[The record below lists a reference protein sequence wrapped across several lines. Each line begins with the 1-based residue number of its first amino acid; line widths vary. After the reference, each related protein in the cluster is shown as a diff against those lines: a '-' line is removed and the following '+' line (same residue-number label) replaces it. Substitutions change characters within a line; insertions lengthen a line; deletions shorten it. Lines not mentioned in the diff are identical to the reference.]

1 MRLLMSLLVGVVL
14 SGCGLWKQSVPAPTK
29 EQIRLHGI
37 VDFDKATIRPDSH
50 AGIAQMFPYDLAM
63 LVAIVLSVILLGFG
77 AVILGMILTGQ
88 IDLSD
93 ILVESGENGSRK
105 ASLSRLQFLMF
116 SFVIAG
122 LYLVICVESGT
133 FVDVP
138 PGVLILLGISGGSYV
153 VSKGMGNGKLKQ
165 PGTGQQQMRQPHPQ
179 HQPQPQPVPMAAQN
193 GGSNGAALQ

>member
-1 MRLLMSLLVGVVL
+1 
-14 SGCGLWKQSVPAPTK
+14 
-29 EQIRLHGI
+29 
-37 VDFDKATIRPDSH
+37 
-50 AGIAQMFPYDLAM
+50 MFPFDLAM
-63 LVAIVLSVILLGFG
+63 MVAIVLSIIILGFG
-77 AVILGMILTGQ
+77 AVVLGMIMTGQ

-93 ILVESGENGSRK
+93 ILVESTEHGSRK

-153 VSKGMGNGKLKQ
+153 VSKGIGKGAKPGQGAPQQ
-165 PGTGQQQMRQPHPQ
+165 PRAMTSHSAHTRHGPMPVTAQ
-179 HQPQPQPVPMAAQN
+179 HEAPPTAAAQ
-193 GGSNGAALQ
+193 

>member
-1 MRLLMSLLVGVVL
+1 
-14 SGCGLWKQSVPAPTK
+14 
-29 EQIRLHGI
+29 
-37 VDFDKATIRPDSH
+37 
-50 AGIAQMFPYDLAM
+50 MFPFDLAM
-63 LVAIVLSVILLGFG
+63 LVAIVLSIIILGFG
-77 AVILGMILTGQ
+77 AVVLGMILTGQ

-93 ILVESGENGSRK
+93 ILVESNENGSKK

-153 VSKGMGNGKLKQ
+153 VSKGIGKGTKV
-165 PGTGQQQMRQPHPQ
+165 PGIAA
-179 HQPQPQPVPMAAQN
+179 QPQRPPSRAQAHRHGPMPVTAEQHEQQSAAAQ
-193 GGSNGAALQ
+193 

>member
-1 MRLLMSLLVGVVL
+1 
-14 SGCGLWKQSVPAPTK
+14 
-29 EQIRLHGI
+29 
-37 VDFDKATIRPDSH
+37 
-50 AGIAQMFPYDLAM
+50 MFPFDLAM
-63 LVAIVLSVILLGFG
+63 LVAIVLSVIILGFG

-138 PGVLILLGISGGSYV
+138 PGVLVLLGISGGSYV
-153 VSKGMGNGKLKQ
+153 VSKGMGKGMHKQ
-165 PGTGQQQMRQPHPQ
+165 SGAAPGQRQAGGHPR
-179 HQPQPQPVPMAAQN
+179 PQPVPMHAQQASESQPNVAAQ
-193 GGSNGAALQ
+193 

>member
-1 MRLLMSLLVGVVL
+1 
-14 SGCGLWKQSVPAPTK
+14 
-29 EQIRLHGI
+29 
-37 VDFDKATIRPDSH
+37 
-50 AGIAQMFPYDLAM
+50 MFPFDLAM
-63 LVAIVLSVILLGFG
+63 LVAIVLSIILLGFG

-93 ILVESGENGSRK
+93 ILVESGENGSKK

-153 VSKGMGNGKLKQ
+153 VSKGMGKTAQKQ
-165 PGTGQQQMRQPHPQ
+165 PGATPQPRQANGRAR
-179 HQPQPQPVPMAAQN
+179 PQPQANDEHHSAAAQ
-193 GGSNGAALQ
+193 

>member
-1 MRLLMSLLVGVVL
+1 
-14 SGCGLWKQSVPAPTK
+14 
-29 EQIRLHGI
+29 
-37 VDFDKATIRPDSH
+37 
-50 AGIAQMFPYDLAM
+50 MFPFDLAM
-63 LVAIVLSVILLGFG
+63 LVAIMLSIILLGFG

-93 ILVESGENGSRK
+93 ILVESGENGSKK

-153 VSKGMGNGKLKQ
+153 MSKGMGKPSNKQ
-165 PGTGQQQMRQPHPQ
+165 PAAT
-179 HQPQPQPVPMAAQN
+179 PQPRQAGGHARKPPPRHDNDDEHHAAAAQ
-193 GGSNGAALQ
+193 

>member
-1 MRLLMSLLVGVVL
+1 
-14 SGCGLWKQSVPAPTK
+14 
-29 EQIRLHGI
+29 
-37 VDFDKATIRPDSH
+37 
-50 AGIAQMFPYDLAM
+50 MFPFDLAM
-63 LVAIVLSVILLGFG
+63 MVAIVLSVILLGFG

-138 PGVLILLGISGGSYV
+138 PGVLVLLGISGGSYV
-153 VSKGMGNGKLKQ
+153 VSKGMGKGLHKPQ
-165 PGTGQQQMRQPHPQ
+165 GVAPAQRQAGHHPR
-179 HQPQPQPVPMAAQN
+179 PQPVPMHGQPAGEAQPNVAAQ
-193 GGSNGAALQ
+193 

>member
-1 MRLLMSLLVGVVL
+1 
-14 SGCGLWKQSVPAPTK
+14 
-29 EQIRLHGI
+29 
-37 VDFDKATIRPDSH
+37 
-50 AGIAQMFPYDLAM
+50 MFPFDLAM
-63 LVAIVLSVILLGFG
+63 LVAIVLSIILLGFG

-93 ILVESGENGSRK
+93 ILVESGENGSKK

-153 VSKGMGNGKLKQ
+153 MSKSMGKPSNKQ
-165 PGTGQQQMRQPHPQ
+165 PAAT
-179 HQPQPQPVPMAAQN
+179 PQPRQANGQARQKPPLHANDEHHAAAAQ
-193 GGSNGAALQ
+193 

>member
-1 MRLLMSLLVGVVL
+1 
-14 SGCGLWKQSVPAPTK
+14 
-29 EQIRLHGI
+29 
-37 VDFDKATIRPDSH
+37 
-50 AGIAQMFPYDLAM
+50 MFPFDLAM
-63 LVAIVLSVILLGFG
+63 LVAIMLSIILLGFG

-93 ILVESGENGSRK
+93 ILVESGENGSKK

-138 PGVLILLGISGGSYV
+138 PGVLVLLGISGGSYV
-153 VSKGMGNGKLKQ
+153 MSKSMGKPSTKQ
-165 PGTGQQQMRQPHPQ
+165 PAATPHPRPANGQ
-179 HQPQPQPVPMAAQN
+179 ARKPPPHANDEHHAPAAQ
-193 GGSNGAALQ
+193 

>member
-1 MRLLMSLLVGVVL
+1 ML
-14 SGCGLWKQSVPAPTK
+14 P
-29 EQIRLHGI
+29 
-37 VDFDKATIRPDSH
+37 F
-50 AGIAQMFPYDLAM
+50 DLAM

-138 PGVLILLGISGGSYV
+138 PGVLVLLGISGGSYV
-153 VSKGMGNGKLKQ
+153 VSKGMGKTSNKQ
-165 PGTGQQQMRQPHPQ
+165 PGAAPGPRQAAGHAQHPR
-179 HQPQPQPVPMAAQN
+179 PQPVPMHAQQASDAQQPAAAAQ
-193 GGSNGAALQ
+193 

>member
-1 MRLLMSLLVGVVL
+1 
-14 SGCGLWKQSVPAPTK
+14 
-29 EQIRLHGI
+29 
-37 VDFDKATIRPDSH
+37 
-50 AGIAQMFPYDLAM
+50 MFPFDLAM
-63 LVAIVLSVILLGFG
+63 LVAIMLSIILLGFG

-93 ILVESGENGSRK
+93 ILVESGENGSKK

-138 PGVLILLGISGGSYV
+138 PGVLVLLGISGGSYV
-153 VSKGMGNGKLKQ
+153 MSKSMGKPSAKQ
-165 PGTGQQQMRQPHPQ
+165 PAATPNPRPANGQARKPPPPHANDE
-179 HQPQPQPVPMAAQN
+179 HHAAAAQ
-193 GGSNGAALQ
+193 

>member
-1 MRLLMSLLVGVVL
+1 ML
-14 SGCGLWKQSVPAPTK
+14 P
-29 EQIRLHGI
+29 
-37 VDFDKATIRPDSH
+37 F
-50 AGIAQMFPYDLAM
+50 DLAM

-77 AVILGMILTGQ
+77 AVVLGMIMTGQ

-93 ILVESGENGSRK
+93 ILVESNENGSKK
-105 ASLSRLQFLMF
+105 ASLSRLQFLIF

-153 VSKGMGNGKLKQ
+153 ASKGIGKGLHKSAA
-165 PGTGQQQMRQPHPQ
+165 
-179 HQPQPQPVPMAAQN
+179 PQPRQAPRPQAVRQDHAEAQQAAQ
-193 GGSNGAALQ
+193 

>member
-1 MRLLMSLLVGVVL
+1 
-14 SGCGLWKQSVPAPTK
+14 
-29 EQIRLHGI
+29 
-37 VDFDKATIRPDSH
+37 
-50 AGIAQMFPYDLAM
+50 MFPFDLAM

-77 AVILGMILTGQ
+77 AVVLGMIITGQ

-93 ILVESGENGSRK
+93 ILVESNENGSKK

-138 PGVLILLGISGGSYV
+138 PGVLVLLGISGGSYI
-153 VSKGMGNGKLKQ
+153 VSKGIGKGAKVPGIAAQ
-165 PGTGQQQMRQPHPQ
+165 PPRAQPRAQAHR
-179 HQPQPQPVPMAAQN
+179 HGPVPVAEHEQQPAAAAQ
-193 GGSNGAALQ
+193 

>member
-1 MRLLMSLLVGVVL
+1 
-14 SGCGLWKQSVPAPTK
+14 
-29 EQIRLHGI
+29 
-37 VDFDKATIRPDSH
+37 
-50 AGIAQMFPYDLAM
+50 MFPFDLAM

-93 ILVESGENGSRK
+93 ILVESGENGSKK

-153 VSKGMGNGKLKQ
+153 VSKGMGKSPQKQ
-165 PGTGQQQMRQPHPQ
+165 QGAAPNPRQAGGHARQQPPPNHANDE
-179 HQPQPQPVPMAAQN
+179 HHSAAAQ
-193 GGSNGAALQ
+193 

>member
-1 MRLLMSLLVGVVL
+1 
-14 SGCGLWKQSVPAPTK
+14 
-29 EQIRLHGI
+29 
-37 VDFDKATIRPDSH
+37 
-50 AGIAQMFPYDLAM
+50 MFPFDLAM

-93 ILVESGENGSRK
+93 ILVESTEGGSRK
-105 ASLSRLQFLMF
+105 ASLSRLQFLIF

-138 PGVLILLGISGGSYV
+138 PGVLVLLGISGGSYI
-153 VSKGMGNGKLKQ
+153 VSKGLGKGTKL
-165 PGTGQQQMRQPHPQ
+165 PGAAPNPRQAGAGHAHHPR
-179 HQPQPQPVPMAAQN
+179 PQPVGMPQQAEAQHSAAQ
-193 GGSNGAALQ
+193 

>member
-1 MRLLMSLLVGVVL
+1 
-14 SGCGLWKQSVPAPTK
+14 
-29 EQIRLHGI
+29 
-37 VDFDKATIRPDSH
+37 
-50 AGIAQMFPYDLAM
+50 MFPFDLAM
-63 LVAIVLSVILLGFG
+63 LVAIMLSIILLGFG

-93 ILVESGENGSRK
+93 ILVESGENGSKK

-153 VSKGMGNGKLKQ
+153 MSKGMGKPSSKQ
-165 PGTGQQQMRQPHPQ
+165 PAT
-179 HQPQPQPVPMAAQN
+179 PQPRQANGHARKQPPPRHDNDDEHHAAAAQ
-193 GGSNGAALQ
+193 

>member
-1 MRLLMSLLVGVVL
+1 
-14 SGCGLWKQSVPAPTK
+14 
-29 EQIRLHGI
+29 
-37 VDFDKATIRPDSH
+37 
-50 AGIAQMFPYDLAM
+50 MFPYDLAM

>member
-1 MRLLMSLLVGVVL
+1 
-14 SGCGLWKQSVPAPTK
+14 
-29 EQIRLHGI
+29 
-37 VDFDKATIRPDSH
+37 
-50 AGIAQMFPYDLAM
+50 MFPFDLAM
-63 LVAIVLSVILLGFG
+63 MVAIVLSIIILGFG
-77 AVILGMILTGQ
+77 AVVLGMIMTGQ

-93 ILVESGENGSRK
+93 ILVESTEHGSRK

-153 VSKGMGNGKLKQ
+153 VSKGIGKGVKPGQGNPQQ
-165 PGTGQQQMRQPHPQ
+165 PRAMTSHSAHTRQG
-179 HQPQPQPVPMAAQN
+179 PVPVTAQHEAPPTAAAQ
-193 GGSNGAALQ
+193 